1 MKNKIILIVILLIII
16 GYSVLFYYEN
26 RNHPAIEPFCSDCRI
41 TPDLGSTNNI
51 GNFIDNQQNQN
62 NFINNQQNSNYNYDY
77 TGNQLK
83 SINNDDKHLSHTILS
98 TRCTN
103 VPVGVNDSS
112 YIFCPF
118 TNNCALPVYPGKA
131 YSTNASAI
139 SEPCSI
145 DNSCCDTDFHKNN
158 YYLDDNGTRH
168 PGLVFKVA
176 IYSTDSSKSGVT
188 GSDTSNPLYN
198 QSDISY
204 SIMSYTPVTKD
215 SGGNYPDIL
224 GSHYYTTIDDSQDLV
239 IKSNTSDY
247 IDCNGSLM
255 PGFNGRK
262 FPQFTNKIQ
271 LFDTPGKIWCLQA
284 ENQKYCK
291 PNNDK
296 ILVPIDT
303 EQNVMDTQSIK
314 PYNNGFSDQFSLNNK
329 NNNQNTFNSP
339 LPSNI
344 NFPSDNQSPLEMMI
358 DYLLNVKT
366 KNDKAICNRHKTYY
380 SDSPKVLETV
390 CQVNGYDAKP
400 HI

>member
-1 MKNKIILIVILLIII
+1 MKNKIILIVILLIIL
-16 GYSVLFYYEN
+16 GYSILFYYEN
-26 RNHPAIEPFCSDCRI
+26 KNHPSIEPFCSDCRVV
-41 TPDLGSTNNI
+41 PDLGSTNNI

-62 NFINNQQNSNYNYDY
+62 NFINNLQNPNYNYGF

-83 SINNDDKHLSHTILS
+83 AINNDDRHLSHTILS

-131 YSTNASAI
+131 YSNNASAI
-139 SEPCSI
+139 SEPCSV
-145 DNSCCDTDFHKNN
+145 DNSCCHTDFHKNN

-168 PGLVFKVA
+168 PGLVFRVA
-176 IYSTDSSKSGVT
+176 IDKTQSIKSGI
-188 GSDTSNPLYN
+188 N

-215 SGGNYPDIL
+215 ANGNYPNIL
-224 GSHYYTTIDDSQDLV
+224 GSHYYTTIADSQDLV

-255 PGFNGRK
+255 SGFNGRK
-262 FPQFTNKIQ
+262 FPEYNNKTQ

-296 ILVPIDT
+296 ILVPYES
-303 EQNVMDTQSIK
+303 EQANIGGQTIK
-314 PYNNGFSDQFSLNNK
+314 PYNNGSSDQYSLSNQ
-329 NNNQNTFNSP
+329 NNNQNNNQNIYNNNINNP

-400 HI
+400 QM